1 MLKKLNQ
8 DGKDGRII
16 DRMIWVKTSEYLFY
30 PNHPTHPTHPDLFF

>member
-16 DRMIWVKTSEYLFY
+16 DRMIWVKTSEYQFY
-30 PNHPTHPTHPDLFF
+30 PNHPSHPDLIF